1 MRAEGK
7 TQLRRSRLMAFMLAA
22 CCLGLLAG
30 SGTALAAKEKPFK
43 PSKQETAEVF
53 KKLIDCPTSAGEYC
67 TYAETL
73 SGEFK
78 LGSKTAPIEHP
89 LVLQGGLKNLGTIGA
104 LEEPLLPPLWG
115 AEEVSKT
122 PQKLPGGLT
131 GIEGI
136 GGEVT
141 ATAELVKGGTVT
153 LAPARLFGIGV
164 AVTLPIKIHLQN
176 EELGEECYIG
186 SDTDPVVLH
195 LTDNTTEPP
204 AGTEP
209 IKGKR
214 GTEIG
219 YKDGQIDEFK
229 ENTLVDNTFS
239 VPAATGCGPTALLDP
254 IVTAV
259 VNADAGLPSAAGK
272 NVAILNGNVFNALSV
287 DVYKANR
294 KAIKAK
300 EKAAAGS

>member
-7 TQLRRSRLMAFMLAA
+7 TQRVRLMALVLAA
-22 CCLGLLAG
+22 CCLGMLATAG
-30 SGTALAAKEKPFK
+30 SAFAKEKPEKPFK
-43 PSKQETAEVF
+43 PSKQETAEAF
-53 KKLIDCPTSAGEYC
+53 KKLVDCPTSAGEYC

-89 LVLQGGLKNLGTIGA
+89 LVLQGGLANLGTIGD
-104 LEEPLLPPLWG
+104 LEEPLFPPLWG

-122 PQKLPGGLT
+122 AQTLPGGLT

-141 ATAELVKGGTVT
+141 ATAELIKGGVIE
-153 LAPARLFGIGV
+153 LAPARLFGAGT

-176 EELGEECYIG
+176 EALGPECYIG
-186 SDTDPVVLH
+186 SDTEPVVLH
-195 LTDNTTEPP
+195 LTDNTTSPP
-204 AGTEP
+204 EGTEP

-219 YKDGQIDEFK
+219 YKKGQIVEFK
-229 ENTLVDNTFS
+229 ENTLVDNSFS
-239 VPAATGCGPTALLDP
+239 VPGATNCGPTPLLDP

-287 DVYKANR
+287 DVYKND
-294 KAIKAK
+294 KKEIKAK
-300 EKAAAGS
+300 EAAAKG